1 MDLMRTL
8 RYALRQLLL
17 TPGFTAIAVLIA
29 AIGIGASTAMFSTVH
44 AVVLKPLSL
53 PEPDRLVTV
62 YETNLERNVP
72 FFSVSVPNYVDF
84 KARATSFAAMAAV
97 TWRAMNLT
105 GRGDPQLIQVRRITA
120 NFLDTLGVRMA
131 RGRDFAADEDRPNG
145 PKVAVISDGFWRRHF
160 GGRPDVVGQTLQ
172 LDGEAYVIVGV
183 TAVGLPLPGD
193 IEVAVPMQA
202 DVATEDRLNHELDV
216 FARLAPGVSIEAAD
230 RELQAIAA
238 QIAPSMPAGE
248 RGWRT
253 RLVPLVEDIVGDGL
267 RRTLLVLLGAVG
279 LLLLVACANL
289 SNLLLVR
296 ATGRGFDLAVRR
308 ALGESRGRAIAQL
321 LVESLVVTALGG
333 ALGILLASWS
343 VEALRTL
350 PIPRVAE
357 IAVDPRVLAVAIAAT
372 LVSGILAGVGPAFRA
387 SQVAPQ
393 DALQSQAVRLAPRSR
408 LRDGMIVAQLGLSL
422 TLLVGA
428 ALVARSFWS
437 LLSVDPGFS
446 VDHAVTL
453 AMRPS
458 MEAEPFY
465 VAVGARVRALP
476 GVESAGFISTLPL
489 GPGGNTSNN
498 VFAAGPSQLAP
509 GQSIQAS
516 WRLVDGGYFKAMR
529 IPLLRGRTF
538 DGLGPNE
545 ARRSIVLSASLA
557 RGLFGDDDPV
567 GREVDPGGNSRLLRV
582 IGVVG
587 DVRSRR
593 LAADPGPAFYWS
605 FHRFTYGPMRLVVK
619 SQLPTEQVVAAVR
632 REVRAV
638 DPAAPIFQVWTLDEV
653 RAESLREERLL
664 LAMLW
669 AFAGVA
675 LLLAGLG
682 TYGVVAF
689 AVQQRTREFGIRLAV
704 GAEGKDVWRLVA
716 AQAVRLTAVGAAIG
730 LAGALAASRL
740 VASLLFGVTPFD
752 VTSYAVATVALA
764 SAVFLAAWL
773 PARRAARVSPLV
785 ALTTTSGRV

>member
-1 MDLMRTL
+1 MLTTL
-8 RYALRQLLL
+8 RYAIRQLTA

-53 PEPDRLVTV
+53 PEPERLVTV

-97 TWRAMNLT
+97 TWHAMNLT
-105 GRGDPQLIQVRRITA
+105 GRGDPQLIQVRMVTA
-120 NFLDTLGVRMA
+120 NFLRTLGVGMA
-131 RGRDFAADEDRPNG
+131 QGRDFTADEDRPNG
-145 PKVAVISDGFWRRHF
+145 AKVAIISDGFWRRHF
-160 GGRPDVVGQTLQ
+160 GGRPDILRQTLQ
-172 LDGEAYVIVGV
+172 LDGDGYAIVGV
-183 TAVGLPLPGD
+183 TAAGLPLPGD
-193 IEVAVPMQA
+193 IEIAVPMQA
-202 DVATEDRLNHELDV
+202 DVAKEDRLNHELDV
-216 FARLAPGVSIEAAD
+216 FARLAPGVSIATAD

-238 QIAPSMPAGE
+238 HIASSLPAGE

-253 RLVPLVEDIVGDGL
+253 RLVPLVDDIVGESL

-296 ATGRGFDLAVRR
+296 ATARGFDLAVRR
-308 ALGESRGRAIAQL
+308 ALGESRGHAIAQL

-333 ALGILLASWS
+333 ALGIMLASWS

-350 PIPRVAE
+350 PIPRVADVA
-357 IAVDPRVLAVAIAAT
+357 IDPRVLAVAIAAT
-372 LVSGILAGVGPAFRA
+372 LVSGILAGVGPAIRA

-393 DALQSQAVRLAPRSR
+393 EALQAQSVRVAPRSR

-428 ALVARSFWS
+428 ALVARSFWG
-437 LLSVDPGFS
+437 LLRVDPGFS

-458 MEAEPFY
+458 MAAEPFY
-465 VAVGARVRALP
+465 EAVGARVRALP

-489 GPGGNTSNN
+489 GPGGSTSNN
-498 VFAAGPSQLAP
+498 VFAAGPSRLPP

-516 WRLVDGGYFKAMR
+516 WRLVDGGYFDAMR

-538 DGLGPNE
+538 AGLAPEE
-545 ARRSIVLSASLA
+545 ARRSIVLSAALA
-557 RGLFGDDDPV
+557 TALFGDEDPL
-567 GREVDPGGNSRLLRV
+567 GRQVDPGGHNRPLRV

-587 DVRSRR
+587 DVRNRR
-593 LAADPGPAFYWS
+593 LAAAPMPAFYWS

-619 SQLPTEQVVAAVR
+619 SQLPTGQIIAAVR

-638 DPAAPIFQVWTLDEV
+638 DPGAPIFQVWTLEEV
-653 RAESLREERLL
+653 RAESLSEERLL

-675 LLLAGLG
+675 LLLAALG

-689 AVQQRTREFGIRLAV
+689 AVQQRTREFGIRLAI
-704 GAEGKDVWRLVA
+704 GADGRRVRALVLRQAAGLVA
-716 AQAVRLTAVGAAIG
+716 AGGVLG
-730 LAGALAASRL
+730 LAGALLAGRG
-740 VASLLFGVTPFD
+740 VETLLFGVTPFD
-752 VTSYAVATVALA
+752 LTSYLAATAALA
-764 SAVFLAAWL
+764 LTVLAAAWW
-773 PARRAARVSPLV
+773 PARRASRVNPLI
-785 ALTTTSGRV
+785 ALTGRV

>member
-1 MDLMRTL
+1 MFTPL
-8 RYALRQLLL
+8 RYAIRQLAA

-97 TWRAMNLT
+97 TWHAMNLT
-105 GRGDPQLIQVRRITA
+105 GSGEPRLIQVRMVTA

-131 RGRDFAADEDRPNG
+131 RGRDFVAEEDRPNG

-160 GGRPDVVGQTLQ
+160 GGRSDVVGQTLR
-172 LDGEAYVIVGV
+172 LDGDAYAIIGV
-183 TAVGLPLPGD
+183 TAAGLPLPGD
-193 IEVAVPMQA
+193 IEIAVPMQA
-202 DVATEDRLNHELDV
+202 DVAKEDRLNHELDV
-216 FARLAPGVSIEAAD
+216 FARLAPGVSIDAAD

-253 RLVPLVEDIVGDGL
+253 RLVPLVEDIVGESL

-296 ATGRGFDLAVRR
+296 ATARGFDLAVRR

-321 LVESLVVTALGG
+321 LVESLVVTVLGG
-333 ALGILLASWS
+333 ALGIVLASWS

-350 PIPRVAE
+350 PIPRMAE
-357 IAVDPRVLAVAIAAT
+357 IDIDPRVLAVAIAAT
-372 LVSGILAGVGPAFRA
+372 LISGILAGVGPAIRA
-387 SQVAPQ
+387 SHVAPQ
-393 DALQSQAVRLAPRSR
+393 EALQSQTVRLAPRSR

-437 LLSVDPGFS
+437 LLRVDPGFS

-465 VAVGARVRALP
+465 EAVGARVRALP

-498 VFAAGPSQLAP
+498 VFAAGPSRLAA
-509 GQSIQAS
+509 GESIQAS

-538 DGLGPNE
+538 DGLAPDE

-557 RGLFGDDDPV
+557 KALFGNDDPV
-567 GREVDPGGNSRLLRV
+567 GREVDPGGHNRLLRV

-587 DVRSRR
+587 NVRSGR
-593 LAADPGPAFYWS
+593 LAVDPLPAFYWS

-619 SQLPTEQVVAAVR
+619 SQLPTEQIIAAVR

-638 DPAAPIFQVWTLDEV
+638 DPGAPLFQVWTLEEV
-653 RAESLREERLL
+653 RAESLSEERLL

-675 LLLAGLG
+675 LLLAALG

-689 AVQQRTREFGIRLAV
+689 SVQQRTREFGIRLAI
-704 GAEGKDVWRLVA
+704 GADASRVRALVLRQAAGLVA
-716 AQAVRLTAVGAAIG
+716 AGGVLG
-730 LAGALAASRL
+730 LAGALLAGR
-740 VASLLFGVTPFD
+740 VVETLLFGVTPFD
-752 VTSYAVATVALA
+752 VVSYAAATAGLALA
-764 SAVFLAAWL
+764 VLAAAWW
-773 PARRAARVSPLV
+773 PARRASRVNPLV
-785 ALTTTSGRV
+785 ALTGRV

>member
-1 MDLMRTL
+1 MFTPL
-8 RYALRQLLL
+8 RYAIRQLAA

-105 GRGDPQLIQVRRITA
+105 GSGEPRLIQVRTVTA
-120 NFLDTLGVRMA
+120 NFLGTLGVRMA
-131 RGRDFAADEDRPNG
+131 RGRDFAAEEDRPNG

-172 LDGEAYVIVGV
+172 LDGDAYAIVGV

-193 IEVAVPMQA
+193 IEIAVPMQA
-202 DVATEDRLNHELDV
+202 DVAKEDRLNHELDV
-216 FARLAPGVSIEAAD
+216 FARLAPGVSIDAAD

-253 RLVPLVEDIVGDGL
+253 RLVPLVEDIVGDSL

-296 ATGRGFDLAVRR
+296 ATARGFDLAVRR

-321 LVESLVVTALGG
+321 LVESLVVTVLGG
-333 ALGILLASWS
+333 ALGIVLASWS

-350 PIPRVAE
+350 PIPRMAE
-357 IAVDPRVLAVAIAAT
+357 IDVDPRVLAVAIAAT
-372 LVSGILAGVGPAFRA
+372 LISGILAGVGPAIRA
-387 SQVAPQ
+387 SHVAPQ
-393 DALQSQAVRLAPRSR
+393 EALQSQTVRLAPRSR

-428 ALVARSFWS
+428 ALVARSFWG
-437 LLSVDPGFS
+437 LLRVDPGFS

-465 VAVGARVRALP
+465 EAVGARVRALP

-498 VFAAGPSQLAP
+498 VFAAGPSRLAA
-509 GQSIQAS
+509 GESIQAS
-516 WRLVDGGYFKAMR
+516 WRLVDGGYFTAMR

-538 DGLGPNE
+538 DGLAPDE

-557 RGLFGDDDPV
+557 KALFGNDDPV
-567 GREVDPGGNSRLLRV
+567 GREVDPGGHNRLLRV

-587 DVRSRR
+587 NVRSGR
-593 LAADPGPAFYWS
+593 LAVDPLPAFYWS

-619 SQLPTEQVVAAVR
+619 SQLPTEQIVAAVR

-638 DPAAPIFQVWTLDEV
+638 DPGAPLFQVWTLEEV
-653 RAESLREERLL
+653 RAESLSEERLL

-675 LLLAGLG
+675 LLLAALG

-689 AVQQRTREFGIRLAV
+689 SVQQRTREFGIRLAI
-704 GAEGKDVWRLVA
+704 GADASRVRALVLRQAAGLVA
-716 AQAVRLTAVGAAIG
+716 AGGVLG
-730 LAGALAASRL
+730 LAGALLAGR
-740 VASLLFGVTPFD
+740 VVETLLFGVTPFD
-752 VTSYAVATVALA
+752 VASYVAATAALA
-764 SAVFLAAWL
+764 LAVLAAAWW
-773 PARRAARVSPLV
+773 PARRASRVNPLV
-785 ALTTTSGRV
+785 ALTGRS